1 MKKSEYT
8 HPTGV
13 KTLII
18 CLLVRPD
25 ALPLSY
31 RGHVGAKGLVRNYQG
46 GGGGENRGRFTTF

>member
-1 MKKSEYT
+1 MKKFEYT

-18 CLLVRPD
+18 CLLARPD

-31 RGHVGAKGLVRNYQG
+31 RGHVEAKVTKLGPCGKHPAY
-46 GGGGENRGRFTTF
+46 F